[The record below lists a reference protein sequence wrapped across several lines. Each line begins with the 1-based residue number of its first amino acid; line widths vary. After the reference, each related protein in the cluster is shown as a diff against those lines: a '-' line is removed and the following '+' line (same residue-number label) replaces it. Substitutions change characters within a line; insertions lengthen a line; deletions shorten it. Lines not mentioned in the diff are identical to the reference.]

1 MLAERLKRY
10 YHNFGKTDF
19 YAKCY
24 TLERIYLLGLDE
36 YDREFLHKV
45 LDDIRSHFR
54 ELFAHDM
61 VEAVWRRLEI
71 VSDYDLPKDAAREIE
86 RIVLDEIQHWARLRT
101 TIILKDLL
109 RRSRKPV
116 DESLENEVE
125 FMESMLS
132 SYQEELEKL
141 KERKT
146 RLSETITFLMAKGK
160 DPSHLKEIENEV
172 EDKISEI
179 EMEIVEL
186 KEDLEDVK
194 SIIEFRKKKEK
205 EMKEEKEE
213 KKK

>member
-1 MLAERLKRY
+1 MLAEKLKRY

-19 YAKCY
+19 YVKCH

-45 LDDIRSHFR
+45 LGDIRSHFR
-54 ELFAHDM
+54 ELLAYDM
-61 VEAVWRRLEI
+61 VEAVWRHLEI
-71 VSDYDLPKDAAREIE
+71 VSDYDLPKDAAYEI
-86 RIVLDEIQHWARLRT
+86 RKIVLDEIQHWARLRT
-101 TIILKDLL
+101 TVILKDLL

-125 FMESMLS
+125 MMKSMLN

-141 KERKT
+141 KEKKT
-146 RLSETITFLMAKGK
+146 KLSETVIFLMAKDK
-160 DPSHLKEIENEV
+160 DPSHLKEIEREM

-179 EMEIVEL
+179 EMEVVDL
-186 KEDLEDVK
+186 KEGLEEVI

-205 EMKEEKEE
+205 G
-213 KKK
+213 